1 MPRSRRT
8 ADPEDQNLDNTN
20 FLPPHSSTQREEEI
34 EESMETDQPSTSE
47 GRGDDPKAEEQRKI
61 SANVRKY
68 KKLIAKIRNNKD
80 LDSGTFSAKEKETM
94 MELMREAQN
103 LYKASNT
110 AAELLYDA
118 QVMKQLSIICRQFAE
133 EMTIGKVKF
142 NANEFANRFIHK
154 ITNGRGQGGK
164 IRTKDWISFGQ
175 QSGEIFVGTTSIESL
190 FSAFPDDVPPPPK
203 ERKPRRERQKGPPG
217 QATKSKVLDMTQVQS
232 SDNDTDKL
240 VVKVFKQLVDA
251 FKRNDQEAIYYF
263 QFVVDPTS
271 FGRTVENV
279 FYVSFLVKE
288 GKVKIF
294 YDEETRLPKIVPV
307 KAKRDPSMAPNE
319 SQSLKNKK
327 QVIVPLT
334 MEVWEGHVRAMG
346 LKEPMIKR

>member
-1 MPRSRRT
+1 M
-8 ADPEDQNLDNTN
+8 
-20 FLPPHSSTQREEEI
+20 
-34 EESMETDQPSTSE
+34 
-47 GRGDDPKAEEQRKI
+47 
-61 SANVRKY
+61 
-68 KKLIAKIRNNKD
+68 
-80 LDSGTFSAKEKETM
+80 
-94 MELMREAQN
+94 
-103 LYKASNT
+103 
-110 AAELLYDA
+110 
-118 QVMKQLSIICRQFAE
+118 
-133 EMTIGKVKF
+133 
-142 NANEFANRFIHK
+142 
-154 ITNGRGQGGK
+154 
-164 IRTKDWISFGQ
+164 
-175 QSGEIFVGTTSIESL
+175 GTTSIESL

-240 VVKVFKQLVDA
+240 VVKVTTIPPPFGSKFYTSFEKSSNILDLHENMRFKICLFFLMQPSLVSFLPQVFKQLVDA

-319 SQSLKNKK
+319 VSYKIESFRIKAAPSTSKINK
-327 QVIVPLT
+327 IL
-334 MEVWEGHVRAMG
+334 
-346 LKEPMIKR
+346 